1 MIDAFFSSVTVA
13 VTEMTKVV
21 HYACEWVLGSCFL
34 GITLN
39 LAAISTENR
48 DLPHLL
54 SSTTRRVKGWI
65 VWSISITN
73 RVEVRE
79 IEPLDIGHE
88 AV

>member
-1 MIDAFFSSVTVA
+1 MIDAYFSSVTVA
-13 VTEMTKVV
+13 VTQMTKVV

-34 GITLN
+34 GITLLN

-54 SSTTRRVKGWI
+54 SSTTRRVKGCI
-65 VWSISITN
+65 VWSITN

-79 IEPLDIGHE
+79 IEPLETGHE

>member
-54 SSTTRRVKGWI
+54 SSTTRRVKGFI
-65 VWSISITN
+65 VWSITN

-79 IEPLDIGHE
+79 IEPLETGHE
-88 AV
+88 TV